1 MQLHLDEIAKD
12 IEPGRH
18 AVLMLDKAG
27 PGFRREAQR
36 G

>member
-1 MQLHLDEIAKD
+1 LIVDVRENRVRLVNAEKSA
-12 IEPGRH
+12 E
-18 AVLMLDKAG
+18 